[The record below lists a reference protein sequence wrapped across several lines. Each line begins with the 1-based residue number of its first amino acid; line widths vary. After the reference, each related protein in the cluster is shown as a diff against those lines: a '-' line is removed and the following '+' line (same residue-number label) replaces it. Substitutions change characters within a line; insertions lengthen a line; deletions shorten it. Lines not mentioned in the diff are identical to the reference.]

1 MNYYL
6 DLPTSLESYTNN
18 VLLTRYPIPH
28 GISLL
33 IFNEGASYSGLLV
46 QTPDQVQVEN
56 CLYYYAGGHIYD
68 NLTTPEINAI
78 TAAGFGYLI
87 KEIL

>member
-6 DLPTSLESYTNN
+6 DLPTSLESYTDNI
-18 VLLTRYPIPH
+18 LLTRYPTPH

-33 IFNEGASYSGLLV
+33 IFQDGETFTGLLQ
-46 QTPDQVQVEN
+46 QTPDQDQIEASRY
-56 CLYYYAGGHIYD
+56 CYMGGHIYD

-78 TAAGFGYLI
+78 TDAGFGYLI